1 MLKRKIVQVLG
12 SFCCRMN
19 PTIICHGCDKYW
31 CEKCNPSNN
40 PEWNDPKG
48 HKCLGKN
55 WMCPAG
61 GFVWLHKTRGDG
73 ISHLER
79 YVE

>member
-1 MLKRKIVQVLG
+1 
-12 SFCCRMN
+12 
-19 PTIICHGCDKYW
+19 
-31 CEKCNPSNN
+31 
-40 PEWNDPKG
+40 
-48 HKCLGKN
+48 
-55 WMCPAG
+55 MCPAG